1 MLLLTLICLLVLFIF
16 LGMEIAWAIA
26 VACLAYMVL
35 ADLGGDGIPYELLPQ
50 QMLDGVDTFSLIAI
64 PLFIFAGELMSVTGV
79 TERLVRFAL
88 AYMGHIRG
96 GLANVAV
103 TTNFILSGVSGSA
116 IADAAAT
123 GTVTI
128 PEMKKRGYPT
138 DFACAV
144 VAASSTVGPII
155 PPSISF
161 VLIASIAN
169 LSVGQLFLAGV
180 VPGILMTVSMLA
192 LTYFISRQKGYPV
205 EPRASWTERFDALGR
220 AALPLAAPLLIMR
233 SITSGIATPTEAAA
247 VLVLYV
253 LGLGVFVYRTMSW
266 RVVIQ
271 CAANAMLLSSIIML
285 TVGAA
290 QMFSWLA
297 VYEQFGEILT
307 HSMLQISRDVNV
319 LLLIFNVLLL
329 LLGTF
334 MEPLPV
340 MLVLVPITFPM
351 FEALGVNQI
360 QLAVVMVINLILGL
374 LTPPVGL
381 ILNVVAVIGRT
392 EVAAVFR
399 ASIPYLIILVAV
411 MMLVTYVPALSLW
424 LPHWLMPVQG

>member
-1 MLLLTLICLLVLFIF
+1 MLLITLIFLLVLFIF

-35 ADLGGDGIPYELLPQ
+35 ADLGGNGIPYELLPQ

-88 AYMGHIRG
+88 AFMGHVRG

-180 VPGILMTVSMLA
+180 LPGILMTSSMLV
-192 LTYFISRQKGYPV
+192 LTYVIARWKNFPV
-205 EPRASWTERFDALGR
+205 EPRATWAQRLDALGR

-233 SITSGIATPTEAAA
+233 TITSGIATPTEAAA

-253 LGLGVFVYRTMSW
+253 LCLGIFVYRTMTF
-266 RVVIQ
+266 RVVVE
-271 CAANAMLLSSIIML
+271 CAANAMLLSSIILL

-307 HSMLQISRDVNV
+307 YSMLQISHDVNV

-351 FEALGVNQI
+351 FAALGVDQI

-392 EVAAVFR
+392 EVSAVFR
-399 ASIPYLIILVAV
+399 QSIPYLVVLVVV

-424 LPHWLMPVQG
+424 LPHWLMPVTR

>member
-35 ADLGGDGIPYELLPQ
+35 SDMLGQDIPYALLPQ

-64 PLFIFAGELMSVTGV
+64 PLFIFAGELMAVTGV

-88 AYMGHIRG
+88 SFLGHIRG

-138 DFACAV
+138 DYACAV

-169 LSVGQLFLAGV
+169 ISVGQLFLAGV
-180 VPGILMTVSMLA
+180 VPGIMMTGSMLA
-192 LTYFISRQKGYPV
+192 LTYFIARRRNFPV
-205 EPRASWTERFDALGR
+205 EPRASWAERLDAVAR
-220 AALPLAAPLLIMR
+220 AALPLMAPLLIMR

-253 LGLGVFVYRTMSW
+253 LMLGVFVYRTMSL
-266 RVVIQ
+266 RVVID
-271 CAANAMLLSSIIML
+271 CAANAMLVSSIILL

-307 HSMLQISRDVNV
+307 QSMLAISRDVNV
-319 LLLIFNVLLL
+319 LLLVFNVLLL

-340 MLVLVPITFPM
+340 MLVLVPIAFPM
-351 FEALGVNQI
+351 FAGMGVNEI
-360 QLAVVMVINLILGL
+360 HLAVVMVINLILGL

-392 EVAAVFR
+392 DVSSVFR
-399 ASIPYLIILVAV
+399 ASIPYLAVLVAV
-411 MMLVTYVPALSLW
+411 LMIVTYVPAVSLW
-424 LPHWLMPVQG
+424 LPQTLMPN

>member
-35 ADLGGDGIPYELLPQ
+35 SDLMGQDIPYALLPQ

-64 PLFIFAGELMSVTGV
+64 PLFIFAGELMSATGV

-88 AYMGHIRG
+88 AFMGHIRG

-138 DFACAV
+138 DYACAV

-169 LSVGQLFLAGV
+169 ISVGQLFLAGV
-180 VPGILMTVSMLA
+180 LPGFLMTASMLL
-192 LTYFISRQKGYPV
+192 LTYVIARIKGFPV
-205 EPRASWTERFDALGR
+205 EPRAGWGERLDAVAR
-220 AALPLAAPLLIMR
+220 AALPLMAPLLIMR

-253 LGLGVFVYRTMSW
+253 LGLGLFVYRTMSL
-266 RVVIQ
+266 RIVIDA
-271 CAANAMLLSSIIML
+271 AANAMLVSSIILL

-297 VYEQFGEILT
+297 VYEQFGELLT
-307 HSMLQISRDVNV
+307 QTMLAISRDVNV
-319 LLLIFNVLLL
+319 LLLVFNVLLL

-340 MLVLVPITFPM
+340 MLVLVPIAFPM
-351 FEALGVNQI
+351 FASMGVNEI
-360 QLAVVMVINLILGL
+360 HLAVVMVINLILGL

-392 EVAAVFR
+392 DVSSVFR
-399 ASIPYLIILVAV
+399 ESIPYLAV
-411 MMLVTYVPALSLW
+411 LTVVLMIVTYVPAVSLW
-424 LPHWLMPVQG
+424 LPRLLMPT